1 MTKCYV
7 FSKRQEPYL
16 CFEQHDCIISLL
28 LTIAKEGRNI
38 YGLFYLNYLPSGN
51 SRYIVNR
58 VIPLR
63 MYSYIHSNIIVP
75 LFDQSLA
82 LYKDQIKMIFSQ
94 KWSSHKCSK
103 PGYILAYIP
112 EKLLI

>member
-1 MTKCYV
+1 MEFKV
-7 FSKRQEPYL
+7 K
-16 CFEQHDCIISLL
+16 
-28 LTIAKEGRNI
+28 
-38 YGLFYLNYLPSGN
+38 N
-51 SRYIVNR
+51 SRLFLKLISTTGPV
-58 VIPLR
+58 
-63 MYSYIHSNIIVP
+63 VP
-75 LFDQSLA
+75 DIDQSLA